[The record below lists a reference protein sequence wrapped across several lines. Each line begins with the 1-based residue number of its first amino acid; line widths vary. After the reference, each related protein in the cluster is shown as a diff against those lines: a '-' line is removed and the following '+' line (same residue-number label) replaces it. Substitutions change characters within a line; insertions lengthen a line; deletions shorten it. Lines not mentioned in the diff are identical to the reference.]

1 MQVMLCYNKLSVV
14 NRLIA
19 LLIVG
24 YMAIYSQLV
33 EAHPHSFIDMD
44 ATFVSE
50 QQKLVGV
57 KMVWTM
63 DEITSADLLYDAENA
78 KSDSEIWKKLAAEVM
93 ANVLGQHYFTDI
105 YRDGNPVKYKNLPTE
120 YHLSRKGHQA
130 VLEFILP
137 LAEPQPLAGK
147 PFSISTYDPTY
158 FVDMS
163 YAGNQ
168 AVRLSPE
175 MEKNCKL
182 TLFTPNPNA
191 SLQSYALSL
200 DKSDSPGEDMELG
213 KQFAQQVTVQ
223 CQ

>member
-1 MQVMLCYNKLSVV
+1 MQAMLCYNKSSAFK
-14 NRLIA
+14 RLIA
-19 LLIVG
+19 LLLVG
-24 YMAIYSQLV
+24 STFIYSQIA

-50 QQKLVGV
+50 KQTLVGI

-63 DEITSADLLYDAENA
+63 DEITSADLLYDAGNA

-105 YRDGNPVKYKNLPTE
+105 YRDGKPVKYKNLPTE

-130 VLEFILP
+130 VLEFVLP
-137 LAEPQPLAGK
+137 LAEPQPLVGK
-147 PFSISTYDPTY
+147 PFIISTYDPTY
-158 FVDMS
+158 FVDMT
-163 YAGNQ
+163 YAGNK
-168 AVRLSPE
+168 AVRLSAE
-175 MEKNCKL
+175 MAKNCKL

-191 SLQSYALSL
+191 SLQAYALSL

-213 KQFAQQVTVQ
+213 KQFAQRVTVQ

>member
-1 MQVMLCYNKLSVV
+1 MLCYNTSSVIK
-14 NRLIA
+14 RLIA
-19 LLIVG
+19 MLFAGGAL
-24 YMAIYSQLV
+24 IYSQLV

-44 ATFVSE
+44 ATFISE
-50 QQKLVGV
+50 KETLVGI

-63 DEITSADLLYDAENA
+63 DEMTSADLLYDAENA

-105 YRDGNPVKYKNLPTE
+105 YRDGHPVKYKNLPTE

-130 VLEFILP
+130 VLTFVLP
-137 LAEPQPLAGK
+137 LAEPQPLVGK
-147 PFSISTYDPTY
+147 PFIISTYDPTY
-158 FVDMS
+158 FVDMT
-163 YAGNQ
+163 YAEDK
-168 AVRLSPE
+168 AVRLSAE

-191 SLQSYALSL
+191 SLQAYALSL

-213 KQFAQQVTVQ
+213 KQFAQRVTVQ

>member
-1 MQVMLCYNKLSVV
+1 MHYMLHYNKSGVI
-14 NRLIA
+14 NRLITLLLTGGA
-19 LLIVG
+19 L
-24 YMAIYSQLV
+24 IYSQLAL
-33 EAHPHSFIDMD
+33 AHPHSFIDMD
-44 ATFVSE
+44 ASFVSE
-50 QQKLVGV
+50 KQTLVGI

-105 YRDGNPVKYKNLPTE
+105 YRDGKPVKYKNLPTE
-120 YHLSRKGHQA
+120 YHLSRQGHQA

-147 PFSISTYDPTY
+147 PFIISTYDPTY
-158 FVDMS
+158 FVDMT
-163 YAGNQ
+163 YDGNK
-168 AVRLSPE
+168 AIRLSAE
-175 MEKNCKL
+175 MAKSCKL

-191 SLQSYALSL
+191 SLQAYALSL

-213 KQFAQQVTVQ
+213 KQFAQRVTVQ